1 MRGSVVEVAAA
12 VAVHHKAGEPPRR
25 VVHPGL
31 PEMNEYKIRSII
43 GWIRAQGKLPRD
55 AYGQMLSVDDL
66 MSWFR
71 LDECLTPGEQL
82 YMRKELAVM
91 VEAELSLDE
100 LKSSEL
106 LP

>member
-1 MRGSVVEVAAA
+1 
-12 VAVHHKAGEPPRR
+12 
-25 VVHPGL
+25 
-31 PEMNEYKIRSII
+31 
-43 GWIRAQGKLPRD
+43 
-55 AYGQMLSVDDL
+55 MLSVDEL

-82 YMRKELAVM
+82 YMRKELSAM

>member
-1 MRGSVVEVAAA
+1 
-12 VAVHHKAGEPPRR
+12 
-25 VVHPGL
+25 
-31 PEMNEYKIRSII
+31 MNEYKIRSII

-100 LKSSEL
+100 LKSSGL